1 MSFRR
6 GRGAWFFPSTS
17 SMRPPP
23 SWKLIN
29 YLYHLI
35 FSPFLPF
42 FRCRSSCF
50 SSHRYP
56 YSCYPMHERM
66 NNKNGV
72 KGFDDLNVGNKR
84 NVLIPFFNRLSSRG
98 HKVTYRVGM
107 QSQIFLLRKG
117 WNFLHF
123 SWFCCVQASSEA
135 TGQRMTMTTSGAP
148 QQAQCST
155 NEPMWRSPD
164 TTQLGYS
171 LTPDD

>member
-1 MSFRR
+1 MEEVEGKNHAPLPRR
-6 GRGAWFFPSTS
+6 
-17 SMRPPP
+17 
-23 SWKLIN
+23 KLIN
-29 YLYHLI
+29 YLYHLM

-56 YSCYPMHERM
+56 YSCYPTHERM

-98 HKVTYRVGM
+98 PKVTYRVGTR
-107 QSQIFLLRKG
+107 SQVFLLREG

-123 SWFCCVQASSEA
+123 SRFCCVQASSEA

-148 QQAQCST
+148 QQAQGST

>member
-29 YLYHLI
+29 YLYHLM
-35 FSPFLPF
+35 FSPFLSF

-98 HKVTYRVGM
+98 PKVTYRVGTR
-107 QSQIFLLRKG
+107 SQVFLLRKG
-117 WNFLHF
+117 W
-123 SWFCCVQASSEA
+123 FCCVRVLILLRP
-135 TGQRMTMTTSGAP
+135 GFQRSDWTKNDDDHFWGPSTS
-148 QQAQCST
+148 T
-155 NEPMWRSPD
+155 RLD
-164 TTQLGYS
+164 
-171 LTPDD
+171 

>member
-29 YLYHLI
+29 YLYHLM

-56 YSCYPMHERM
+56 YSCYPTHERM

-107 QSQIFLLRKG
+107 RSQVFLLPKG
-117 WNFLHF
+117 WNSWLEFLILLLSGF
-123 SWFCCVQASSEA
+123 QRSDWTKNDDDNFCGPS
-135 TGQRMTMTTSGAP
+135 TS
-148 QQAQCST
+148 T
-155 NEPMWRSPD
+155 RLD
-164 TTQLGYS
+164 
-171 LTPDD
+171 